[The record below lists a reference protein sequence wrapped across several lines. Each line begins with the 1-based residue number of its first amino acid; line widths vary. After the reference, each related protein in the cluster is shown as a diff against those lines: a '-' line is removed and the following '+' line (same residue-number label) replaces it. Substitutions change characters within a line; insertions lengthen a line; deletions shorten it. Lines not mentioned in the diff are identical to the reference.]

1 MLNSQNLLA
10 VAALAG
16 ASVAQSSSSTSLDC
30 SQSVSYFIA
39 NAPTIVPE
47 LSPYLNDPFSK
58 PVQTLTNG
66 DVITLPPNTLANP
79 SAFVEVLCEAAA
91 DIPASLLP
99 EFQSF
104 GQGLLSYGSVHIS
117 EYDAFV
123 TDCVTTGPVASETIS
138 YLNNLLTGTGL
149 LCAPTATASSNGTVP
164 ITTAFPTVTGGSNA
178 TASSTLA
185 TSIPT
190 AAAAHNPTGVLAGA
204 AAMGGLLGAAI
215 ML

>member
-1 MLNSQNLLA
+1 MFTENLFAL
-10 VAALAG
+10 AALVG
-16 ASVAQSSSSTSLDC
+16 VSVAQSSSSTSLDC

-39 NAPTIVPE
+39 NAPTIAPE
-47 LSPYLNDPFSK
+47 LSPYLDDPFNN
-58 PVQTLTNG
+58 PLQTLTNG
-66 DVITLPPNTLANP
+66 DVITLPPDTLANP
-79 SAFVEVLCEAAA
+79 SAYVQVLCEAAA
-91 DIPASLLP
+91 ELPASLLP
-99 EFQSF
+99 AFQSF

-149 LCAPTATASSNGTVP
+149 LCAPTETPGSSSNGTISSP
-164 ITTAFPTVTGGSNA
+164 FPTATGSSNG

-190 AAAAHNPTGVLAGA
+190 AAAAKPTGVLVGA